1 MKQWELRGVTVD
13 RWGFPM
19 STSSTTSSVKRKGEE
34 PSGETRGAQA
44 ERTPRTA
51 PSDEDAR
58 HSER

>member
-19 STSSTTSSVKRKGEE
+19 SPSSLPSSRNGEGA
-34 PSGETRGAQA
+34 SDVTRRAGA
-44 ERTPRTA
+44 ESTPPPAR
-51 PSDEDAR
+51 PDEDVR

>member
-19 STSSTTSSVKRKGEE
+19 SPSSTSSVERKSGG
-34 PSGETRGAQA
+34 PSDESRGAQA
-44 ERTPRTA
+44 GSTPRTA
-51 PSDEDAR
+51 RPDEDAR